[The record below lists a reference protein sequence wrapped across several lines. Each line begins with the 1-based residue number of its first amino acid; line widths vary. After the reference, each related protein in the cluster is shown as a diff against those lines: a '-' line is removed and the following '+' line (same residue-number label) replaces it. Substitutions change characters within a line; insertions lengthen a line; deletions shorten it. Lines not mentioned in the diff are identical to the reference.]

1 MALSTFSSNC
11 WDYSFQLLQPDTTS
25 FFNFQQTLQHD
36 QFGFNIINNNSF
48 DFPDTSYNI
57 DPTLFQYSDDD
68 ELFYTDHTSSYIN
81 HLLPAYFSSPSHNMI
96 SLSPEIFPPLEDFE
110 STHYPKRQRNHY
122 DSSFRPNMFFGHVPE
137 FLHEI
142 PAPPLPEILVP
153 GSFSCG
159 TEKEKKANGVSL
171 SVQSIAARERRRKI
185 TEKTQ
190 ELTKLIPGGQRMN
203 TAEMLQAASKYVKFL
218 QAQAHLLQF
227 MALIQVAGSEVP
239 DWQAKMAMNTTHIV
253 MLMMVALLFY
263 VSGIT
268 AQDVAPP
275 TTSPTMDTGAGFTS
289 PGSWGVVVSSVFG
302 SLIALL
308 LH

>member
-36 QFGFNIINNNSF
+36 QFDFNIINKNSF

-81 HLLPAYFSSPSHNMI
+81 HLLPAYFSSPSRNMI

-122 DSSFRPNMFFGHVPE
+122 DSNFTPNVFYGHVPE
-137 FLHEI
+137 FLPEI
-142 PAPPLPEILVP
+142 PAPPLPEIQVP

-159 TEKEKKANGVSL
+159 TDKEKKANGVSL

-190 ELTKLIPGGQRMN
+190 ELTKLIPGGHRMN

-227 MALIQVAGSEVP
+227 MAPIQQER
-239 DWQAKMAMNTTHIV
+239 K
-253 MLMMVALLFY
+253 
-263 VSGIT
+263 
-268 AQDVAPP
+268 
-275 TTSPTMDTGAGFTS
+275 
-289 PGSWGVVVSSVFG
+289 G
-302 SLIALL
+302 SLNTDELQNLLASPIIQEKLYSEDKCLVPLEFVETLANDPKIQSKPIIFEGIDQL
-308 LH
+308 LHGRDD

>member
-36 QFGFNIINNNSF
+36 QFGFNINNSF
-48 DFPDTSYNI
+48 DFPDTSYDI
-57 DPTLFQYSDDD
+57 DPMLFQYSDED
-68 ELFYTDHTSSYIN
+68 ELVYTDRTNIN
-81 HLLPAYFSSPSHNMI
+81 HLLPAYFSSPFHNMI

-110 STHYPKRQRNHY
+110 STHYPKRQRNDY
-122 DSSFRPNMFFGHVPE
+122 DSSFTPNMLFGHVPE
-137 FLHEI
+137 FLPEI
-142 PAPPLPEILVP
+142 PAPSLPEIQVP

-159 TEKEKKANGVSL
+159 PEKEKKTNGVSL

-190 ELTKLIPGGQRMN
+190 ELTKLIPGGHRMN

-227 MALIQVAGSEVP
+227 MASIQQERKESLNTEKVQNLLASPIIQEKLYSEDKCLVP
-239 DWQAKMAMNTTHIV
+239 LEFVETLATDPKIQSKPII
-253 MLMMVALLFY
+253 FE
-263 VSGIT
+263 GID
-268 AQDVAPP
+268 Q
-275 TTSPTMDTGAGFTS
+275 
-289 PGSWGVVVSSVFG
+289 
-302 SLIALL
+302 L
-308 LH
+308 LHGRDD

>member
-25 FFNFQQTLQHD
+25 FFNFQQTLKHD
-36 QFGFNIINNNSF
+36 QFDFNIINKNSF

-81 HLLPAYFSSPSHNMI
+81 HLLPAYFSSPSRNMI

-122 DSSFRPNMFFGHVPE
+122 DSNFTPNVFYGHVPE
-137 FLHEI
+137 FLPEI
-142 PAPPLPEILVP
+142 PAPPLPEIQVP

-159 TEKEKKANGVSL
+159 TA
-171 SVQSIAARERRRKI
+171 RRRR
-185 TEKTQ
+185 Q
-190 ELTKLIPGGQRMN
+190 MGMN

-227 MALIQVAGSEVP
+227 MAPIQQER
-239 DWQAKMAMNTTHIV
+239 K
-253 MLMMVALLFY
+253 
-263 VSGIT
+263 
-268 AQDVAPP
+268 
-275 TTSPTMDTGAGFTS
+275 
-289 PGSWGVVVSSVFG
+289 G
-302 SLIALL
+302 SLNTEELQNLLASPIIQEKLYSEDKCLVPLEFVETLANDPKIQSKPIIFEGIDQL
-308 LH
+308 LHGRDD